1 MTGAA
6 LAVFSR
12 SCGVLVYKALI
23 EPMRVQQRTLSV
35 SK

>member
-6 LAVFSR
+6 FAVFSR
-12 SCGVLVYKALI
+12 SCGVLVYEALI
-23 EPMRVQQRTLSV
+23 ELTRVQQRTLSV